1 MKYIISFVLI
11 TVLAF
16 PALAQ
21 KTPPPPRSIPSV
33 SDLGQVIF
41 KEVEKRA
48 IEEFFGKQAAKA
60 SKDADDDD
68 EKGEGKKK
76 KKKKGKKA
84 KKNKGKSKGKGKG
97 RGQGKNKELPP
108 GLAKRDSLPP
118 GLQKQLEKNG
128 TLPPG
133 LAKRDLPSELQS
145 QLPAVPPGLERIIAG
160 DDVVLLEKA
169 TGKIL
174 DIIQGV
180 LKGKK

>member
-1 MKYIISFVLI
+1 MKYIMSLAIIS
-11 TVLAF
+11 VLAF

-21 KTPPPPRSIPSV
+21 KTPPPPRSIPSA
-33 SDLGQVIF
+33 SNLGQIIF

-48 IEEFFGKQAAKA
+48 IGEFFGKQAAKA
-60 SKDADDDD
+60 SKDADDDEKD
-68 EKGEGKKK
+68 EGKKKK

-84 KKNKGKSKGKGKG
+84 KKSKGKG
-97 RGQGKNKELPP
+97 RGRGLPP

-133 LAKRDLPSELQS
+133 LAKRGLPPELQS

>member
-1 MKYIISFVLI
+1 MKYIISLALI
-11 TVLAF
+11 TVLAL

-21 KTPPPPRSIPSV
+21 KTPPPRSIPSV
-33 SDLGQVIF
+33 SDLGQIIF

-48 IEEFFGKQAAKA
+48 IEEFFGKQAAQA
-60 SKDADDDD
+60 SKDDDDD

-84 KKNKGKSKGKGKG
+84 KKSKGKGKG
-97 RGQGKNKELPP
+97 RGKGLPP

-118 GLQKQLEKNG
+118 VLQKQLEKNG

-133 LAKRDLPSELQS
+133 LAKRGLPPELQS
-145 QLPAVPPGLERIIAG
+145 QLLAVPPGLERIIAE

-174 DIIQGV
+174 DVIQGV